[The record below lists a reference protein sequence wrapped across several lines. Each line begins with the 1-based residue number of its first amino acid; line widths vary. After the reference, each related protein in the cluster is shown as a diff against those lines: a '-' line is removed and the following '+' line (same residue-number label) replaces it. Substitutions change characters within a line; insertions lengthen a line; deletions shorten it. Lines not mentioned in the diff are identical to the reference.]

1 MEDPHQRRRN
11 YIRLNLA
18 DGIGAVRTNQLI
30 EHFGSIEE
38 IFRSN
43 ANQLQQIDGIGPKLA
58 HAITSI
64 SDDDVEKELALAEKY
79 EVQILCIEDA
89 DYPAALKRIYD
100 PPPVLYVRGRL
111 EQNDTVAL
119 AIVGARRCTHY
130 GLEQSGRFAS
140 LLVRAGFTIVSGGAR
155 GIDAAAHRGALA
167 AGGRTIAV
175 MGCGLT
181 KTYPPEN
188 KKLFDEIVSQDKGA
202 IISELP
208 MSIGVKGQNF
218 PKRNRIIAGLALGV
232 LVVEASTRSGALI
245 TAKLALEQG
254 KEVFAIPGKV
264 DSPFSSGTNALIAN
278 GSAAL
283 VSRLEDILENLDH
296 LGEVITE
303 QGPIIESPAR
313 NIALNEK
320 ESVLL
325 KHLSTDELSLD
336 ELIRRSGLSAGEV
349 SATMTILAIK
359 GLIIQQPDGKFAANR
374 RA

>member
-1 MEDPHQRRRN
+1 MADIEQRRRN

-38 IFRSN
+38 IFKSN

-79 EVQILCIEDA
+79 SVQILCIEDA

-111 EQNDTVAL
+111 EQSDTVAL
-119 AIVGARRCTHY
+119 AIVGARRCSHY

-175 MGCGLT
+175 MGCGLI

-264 DSPFSSGTNALIAN
+264 DSPFSSGTNALIAK

-320 ESVLL
+320 EAALL
-325 KHLSTDELSLD
+325 KHLSAEELSLD

-359 GLIIQQPDGKFAANR
+359 GLIIQQPDGKFAVNR

>member
-1 MEDPHQRRRN
+1 MEDPQQRRRN

-30 EHFGSIEE
+30 EHFGSVEE
-38 IFRSN
+38 IFKSN

-100 PPPVLYVRGRL
+100 PPPVLYVRGQL

-119 AIVGARRCTHY
+119 AIVGARRCSHY

-175 MGCGLT
+175 MGCGLA

-264 DSPFSSGTNALIAN
+264 DSPFSSGTNALIAK

-320 ESVLL
+320 EAALL

-336 ELIRRSGLSAGEV
+336 ELIRRSRLSAGEV

-374 RA
+374 RT

>member
-1 MEDPHQRRRN
+1 MADIEQRRRN

-38 IFRSN
+38 IFKSN

-64 SDDDVEKELALAEKY
+64 SDDDVEEELALAEKY
-79 EVQILCIEDA
+79 SVQILCIEDA

-100 PPPVLYVRGRL
+100 SPPVLYVRGRL
-111 EQNDTVAL
+111 EQSDTVAL
-119 AIVGARRCTHY
+119 AIVGARRCSHY

-140 LLVRAGFTIVSGGAR
+140 LLVRAGFTIISGGAR

-254 KEVFAIPGKV
+254 KDVFAIPGKV

-320 ESVLL
+320 EAALL
-325 KHLSTDELSLD
+325 KHLSAEELSLD

-359 GLIIQQPDGKFAANR
+359 GLIIQQPDGKFATNR
-374 RA
+374 RP

>member
-1 MEDPHQRRRN
+1 MADIEQRRRN

-38 IFRSN
+38 VFKSN

-79 EVQILCIEDA
+79 SVQILCIEDA

-111 EQNDTVAL
+111 EQSDTVAL
-119 AIVGARRCTHY
+119 AIVGARRCSHY

-232 LVVEASTRSGALI
+232 LVVEASTRSGTLI

-264 DSPFSSGTNALIAN
+264 DSPFSSGTNALIAK

-320 ESVLL
+320 EAALL
-325 KHLSTDELSLD
+325 KHLSAEELSLD
-336 ELIRRSGLSAGEV
+336 ELIRRSRLSAGEV

-359 GLIIQQPDGKFAANR
+359 GLIIQQPDGKFAVNR

>member
-1 MEDPHQRRRN
+1 MP
-11 YIRLNLA
+11 
-18 DGIGAVRTNQLI
+18 
-30 EHFGSIEE
+30 GS
-38 IFRSN
+38 
-43 ANQLQQIDGIGPKLA
+43 
-58 HAITSI
+58 
-64 SDDDVEKELALAEKY
+64 
-79 EVQILCIEDA
+79 
-89 DYPAALKRIYD
+89 
-100 PPPVLYVRGRL
+100 
-111 EQNDTVAL
+111 
-119 AIVGARRCTHY
+119 
-130 GLEQSGRFAS
+130 
-140 LLVRAGFTIVSGGAR
+140 
-155 GIDAAAHRGALA
+155 
-167 AGGRTIAV
+167 
-175 MGCGLT
+175 
-181 KTYPPEN
+181 PEN
-188 KKLFDEIVSQDKGA
+188 KNLFDEIVSQDKGA

-208 MSIGVKGQNF
+208 MSVEVKGQNF

-303 QGPIIESPAR
+303 QGPIIESPIR

-320 ESVLL
+320 EAALL

-374 RA
+374 KA

>member
-38 IFRSN
+38 IFKSN

-89 DYPAALKRIYD
+89 EYPAALKRIYD

-119 AIVGARRCTHY
+119 AIVGARRCSHY

-140 LLVRAGFTIVSGGAR
+140 LLVRAGFTIISGGAR

-374 RA
+374 KA

>member
-38 IFRSN
+38 IFKSN
-43 ANQLQQIDGIGPKLA
+43 VNQLQQIDGIGPKLA

-79 EVQILCIEDA
+79 NVQILCIEDA

-119 AIVGARRCTHY
+119 AIVGARRCSHY

-175 MGCGLT
+175 MGCGLA

-232 LVVEASTRSGALI
+232 LVVEASIRSGALI

>member
-1 MEDPHQRRRN
+1 MADIEQRRRN

-38 IFRSN
+38 IFKSN

-79 EVQILCIEDA
+79 KVQILCIEDA

-119 AIVGARRCTHY
+119 AIVGARRCSHY

-264 DSPFSSGTNALIAN
+264 DSPFSSGTNALIAK

-320 ESVLL
+320 EAALL
-325 KHLSTDELSLD
+325 KHLSAEELSLD

-359 GLIIQQPDGKFAANR
+359 GLIIQQPDGKFATNR
-374 RA
+374 RP

>member
-1 MEDPHQRRRN
+1 MEDIEQRRRN

-64 SDDDVEKELALAEKY
+64 GDDDVEKELALAEKY

-100 PPPVLYVRGRL
+100 PPPVLYIRGRL

-119 AIVGARRCTHY
+119 AIVGARRCSHY

-155 GIDAAAHRGALA
+155 GIDAASHRGAIA

-175 MGCGLT
+175 MGCGLA

-264 DSPFSSGTNALIAN
+264 DSPYSTGTNTLIAK

-283 VSRLEDILENLDH
+283 VSCLEDILENLDH

-303 QGPIIESPAR
+303 QGPIIESPVR

-320 ESVLL
+320 EATLI

-359 GLIIQQPDGKFAANR
+359 GLITQQPDGKFVANR
-374 RA
+374 RV